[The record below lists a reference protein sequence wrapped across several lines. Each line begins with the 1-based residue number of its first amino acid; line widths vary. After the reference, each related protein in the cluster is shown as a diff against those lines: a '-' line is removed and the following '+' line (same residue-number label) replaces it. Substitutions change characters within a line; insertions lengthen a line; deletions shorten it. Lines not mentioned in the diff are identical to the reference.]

1 MTMTDMAS
9 GASIHHP
16 RSPVATPSG
25 AGPCSIRARW
35 PARPTKPMPAS
46 INAAEVATGERGWW
60 MLAPLAVSVAAMVAL
75 GLLLPDTVA
84 RLIGRI
90 AEAITT

>member
-1 MTMTDMAS
+1 ML
-9 GASIHHP
+9 H
-16 RSPVATPSG
+16 
-25 AGPCSIRARW
+25 GPA
-35 PARPTKPMPAS
+35 PDG
-46 INAAEVATGERGWW
+46 VATGERGWW
-60 MLAPLAVSVAAMVAL
+60 MLAPLAVSVIAMIAL